1 MAQEVASDGIS
12 MRGSKE
18 SSSGCE
24 GDRVSETSNSASS
37 DHFHNSMSES
47 INSDFHIDEISQ
59 AANKRLKQ
67 TPVDSTEK
75 VSLFFFLLTI
85 SVFLSYG

>member
-1 MAQEVASDGIS
+1 MVQEVAFDGIS

-24 GDRVSETSNSASS
+24 GDRVSESSNSASS
-37 DHFHNSMSES
+37 EHFHNSMSES
-47 INSDFHIDEISQ
+47 VNSDFHNDEISQ